1 MKILKNIEVKLS
13 EYEIKKIIAEKIA
26 GELPGYTV
34 EPEDVTLLVETRLVG
49 CFNYE
54 HEEAYFKCGSV
65 HCVIEEEE
73 G

>member
-13 EYEIKKIIAEKIA
+13 EEEIKKIIAEKIA

-34 EPEDVTLLVETRLVG
+34 LPDDVDILIGTRCLG
-49 CFNYE
+49 YYTGE
-54 HEEAYFKCGSV
+54 GTESYIECGKV
-65 HCVIEEEE
+65 HCVLKEE